1 MSKVIPIEER
11 AAAELK
17 ARTLRSAPTNLSA
30 HITLPVPVVES
41 LVPRGEVTLV
51 GGHGGAG
58 KSVLGLILAAHV
70 AAGKTWAGL
79 TCTQG
84 RVLIASLED
93 DANLVNYR
101 LSRIADAYALDRD
114 VIEDNITIVDGS
126 DTDAALVSEM
136 SEYGTAR
143 IIDMAPMEELRE
155 DADGCV
161 LIVVDNASDAFDG
174 NENNR
179 RQVRGFMRRLKQVA
193 RENDAGLILL
203 AHIDKNA
210 ARYGAAGNSYSGST
224 AWHNSARSRLALSL
238 SEIGTVELHQE
249 KRQLGKLA
257 DPIRLR
263 WTDNGVLYPLEPTET
278 SAAERDDEAAVMAA
292 LRAAW
297 TAGVDVGTARVGA
310 TTAQMTLATFPE
322 LPDCLRGA
330 KGREAFWIA
339 LGNLIASGK
348 VVRGETTTR
357 YRNRKEVFLEPGR
370 CGEFVESNSEIH
382 RNSQQFPAS
391 SVRCKEAQGCGDS
404 PQRIEPAA
412 LNSPH
417 SIRTS
422 SDGEV
427 VEL

>member
-143 IIDMAPMEELRE
+143 IIDMAAMEELRE

-203 AHIDKNA
+203 SRHIVPGEMIGGQPTLGLLDVDVIRNA
-210 ARYGAAGNSYSGST
+210 FGRQVDSFEADIHAPEVASTPMDDGTVGSADSVRGVFIRAPIVENAGPNVRILARYDDKIVLVQQGNLL
-224 AWHNSARSRLALSL
+224 ASAF
-238 SEIGTVELHQE
+238 H
-249 KRQLGKLA
+249 
-257 DPIRLR
+257 
-263 WTDNGVLYPLEPTET
+263 
-278 SAAERDDEAAVMAA
+278 
-292 LRAAW
+292 
-297 TAGVDVGTARVGA
+297 
-310 TTAQMTLATFPE
+310 PE
-322 LPDCLRGA
+322 LTDDTRVHRYFLDVVAGGDA
-330 KGREAFWIA
+330 
-339 LGNLIASGK
+339 ASDD
-348 VVRGETTTR
+348 
-357 YRNRKEVFLEPGR
+357 
-370 CGEFVESNSEIH
+370 
-382 RNSQQFPAS
+382 A
-391 SVRCKEAQGCGDS
+391 
-404 PQRIEPAA
+404 
-412 LNSPH
+412 
-417 SIRTS
+417 
-422 SDGEV
+422 
-427 VEL
+427 